1 MGIKPLAVGPAP
13 ALPNHFFC
21 LDPRRGADT
30 RPRSDPLRVL
40 LALILTG
47 GSFSFMVVSIRSNGT
62 TTAGWSA
69 VVKAPDHNFLLLCA
83 PVVED
88 RWHIVFC
95 GASG

>member
-13 ALPNHFFC
+13 ALPKHFFC

-40 LALILTG
+40 LALILTS
-47 GSFSFMVVSIRSNGT
+47 GSF
-62 TTAGWSA
+62 WSA